1 MYISIYIYYLSFSLY
16 TCTCRPI
23 SCLLYPSTSSAS
35 APQGCCHWWG
45 LNLDEAK
52 SGRPQRPHGSV
63 LDPTYGVCIVSDKKK
78 RRRYC
83 RFFFVTK
90 KPGSLPTLIKS
101 FFFLSL
107 SLSLSPSQFSQR
119 LRANLLIQISKSLHK
134 SVAVDVFGV
143 YHGPMAA
150 MAIPHFQTQP
160 SAPALL
166 RRDWLHRS
174 SPGTAPRWSWEM
186 KPRFY
191 SHNKILDKHIMS
203 YNVSKSHTMPFNIK
217 YIYTYSIPI
226 QDLFNT
232 YSIPIQDPFNTHSRP
247 IQYLF
252 NTHSRPVQ
260 YPFKTYSIPIQ
271 YPFKTCSIPIQ
282 HPHF

>member
-1 MYISIYIYYLSFSLY
+1 MNWYISIIHIYIYNCIFLIHTHIYLYTILSFFLSLSLS
-16 TCTCRPI
+16 THAHAV
-23 SCLLYPSTSSAS
+23 LFLAFLYPSTSSAL

-63 LDPTYGVCIVSDKKK
+63 LDPTYGVCIVSDTKK

-90 KPGSLPTLIKS
+90 KPASLPTLIKS
-101 FFFLSL
+101 FFFLL
-107 SLSLSPSQFSQR
+107 SLSQFSQR

-160 SAPALL
+160 SAHALL

-203 YNVSKSHTMPFNIK
+203 
-217 YIYTYSIPI
+217 
-226 QDLFNT
+226 
-232 YSIPIQDPFNTHSRP
+232 
-247 IQYLF
+247 
-252 NTHSRPVQ
+252 
-260 YPFKTYSIPIQ
+260 
-271 YPFKTCSIPIQ
+271 
-282 HPHF
+282 